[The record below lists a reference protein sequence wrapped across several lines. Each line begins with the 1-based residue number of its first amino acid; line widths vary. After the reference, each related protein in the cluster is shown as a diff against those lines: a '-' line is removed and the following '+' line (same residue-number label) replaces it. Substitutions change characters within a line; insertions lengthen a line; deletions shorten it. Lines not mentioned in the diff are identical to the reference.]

1 MDFDLDV
8 LNERFSQKVMNDIKR
23 DYKLYVSNS
32 LPNKDSGHSSY
43 ISLAGLN
50 GLEYPTFERKFISL
64 CKKMKDVYKE
74 NVVFISLDDFLYA
87 HPEIA
92 RNPNFINVNA
102 YRGNLYI
109 NLYNLICNRVDMLKQ
124 IPPVYFIFYAQRKW
138 FAIQSNTFTR
148 KDISAFKSNFA
159 MICADVA
166 SKINKLT
173 GVANAPDTI
182 DKNKVANTNNVKD
195 YSEDKDKEEEDIKDD
210 LVDAIA
216 AAAENAEDED
226 EAMEILDSKK
236 SIAKMIMDLDNSEYE
251 GPKFSPNRIKRMDAL
266 KKGLE
271 DKSINGMKVSDL
283 LNSTDKNEEE
293 LPSTSL
299 HINTPNE
306 EWDDM
311 KFINFNKEYVIEE
324 DIASIIKCFSE
335 KKYPVGVLN
344 INVEDTSTSLD
355 YIYTYRVE
363 MEDINGKRFTL
374 VFDMPKFI
382 NNRFMML
389 RGNPKIIAGQ
399 LVNLPCTK
407 TNASTVQIVS
417 NYNKITVEQYG
428 SVGKSVASSDI
439 LLKALNKYLKGDND
453 IIKVNYGDNSII
465 TKKYDVPLDYIDLAS
480 NINSIETPERTY
492 IFNLD
497 MMLNTFGD
505 DLKRGC
511 IPIGI
516 AKKDKQLIQFNG
528 SDYGEF
534 NYDIAMFIADDL
546 RATDPEF
553 DKIYSKQKPAR
564 KHMYSRIKVLNAYIP
579 TIAAICNKISF
590 NEFLNKIKIPYR
602 IETKRVQYDA
612 TKEGM
617 IQFNDAYFLYELSPM
632 ASLLFNGLVDCNVD
646 AYKIAEMNQKRTWV
660 EILDNFGDPRFL
672 ADGLDNFAELFVD
685 PITKEVC
692 NDLKIPDDYV
702 GLLLYANELLTDNA
716 YIKHTNINGNRYRT
730 TETIAGHLYKALATS
745 YEEYMKNVKNGR
757 KNQQMSVKRSCV
769 IDLIF
774 QNPVMSDLSVMTPL
788 LEIENN
794 YSASF
799 KGLMGLNSDRA
810 YGLDKRNYDQSM
822 EGKIALSTGFDA
834 NVGIN
839 RQTTMDM
846 DIRGKRGYINTTTPS
861 EGEDDIPFTKKLA
874 VTEGI
879 TPFSVN
885 RDDPFRTAMN
895 FRQTA
900 KHSMLTDKSAPLLVT
915 NGTEEAMTY
924 MVSEEFVFRAKMD
937 GTVKELV
944 PNKYM
949 IIDYGDF
956 CDYIDLSERV
966 KKNSDGGFF
975 VTLQLTT
982 DLKVGDKFKENDV
995 IAYDNKAFSDKI
1007 GEADGLAYNVGVL
1020 AKVAILTTDEGFED
1034 STAISEW
1041 LSTAMGTTVV
1051 TQIPITLSCNMNIYQ
1066 IAKVGQHIEEGEPL
1080 VTIQEGVS
1088 DKDIAVLLKNIG
1100 DEDFVSDLGKRSV
1113 KSKYT
1118 GTVQNIKIYRT
1129 CELEDMSS
1137 SLRRIV
1143 EDYEKEIKQKRK
1155 LYRDNKI
1162 MGASTLEPDYAMP
1175 RSGKLKNV
1183 DKGVVIEFYVKYTD
1197 TMGVGDK
1204 LTYQS
1209 ANKGVVKNII
1219 TEGKEP
1225 YTKFRPDEKIH
1236 SIASSRSFNAR
1247 MVTSPIVSGAINKGL
1262 IELDRQV
1269 KEIMGLK
1276 AKPIEDIQ

>member
-159 MICADVA
+159 MICADLA

-534 NYDIAMFIADDL
+534 NYDIAMFIAYDL

-730 TETIAGHLYKALATS
+730 TETIAGHPFLHHEGGHAEGLGA
-745 YEEYMKNVKNGR
+745 
-757 KNQQMSVKRSCV
+757 
-769 IDLIF
+769 DL
-774 QNPVMSDLSVMTPL
+774 
-788 LEIENN
+788 
-794 YSASF
+794 
-799 KGLMGLNSDRA
+799 
-810 YGLDKRNYDQSM
+810 
-822 EGKIALSTGFDA
+822 
-834 NVGIN
+834 
-839 RQTTMDM
+839 
-846 DIRGKRGYINTTTPS
+846 
-861 EGEDDIPFTKKLA
+861 
-874 VTEGI
+874 
-879 TPFSVN
+879 
-885 RDDPFRTAMN
+885 
-895 FRQTA
+895 
-900 KHSMLTDKSAPLLVT
+900 
-915 NGTEEAMTY
+915 
-924 MVSEEFVFRAKMD
+924 
-937 GTVKELV
+937 
-944 PNKYM
+944 
-949 IIDYGDF
+949 
-956 CDYIDLSERV
+956 
-966 KKNSDGGFF
+966 
-975 VTLQLTT
+975 
-982 DLKVGDKFKENDV
+982 
-995 IAYDNKAFSDKI
+995 
-1007 GEADGLAYNVGVL
+1007 
-1020 AKVAILTTDEGFED
+1020 
-1034 STAISEW
+1034 
-1041 LSTAMGTTVV
+1041 
-1051 TQIPITLSCNMNIYQ
+1051 
-1066 IAKVGQHIEEGEPL
+1066 
-1080 VTIQEGVS
+1080 
-1088 DKDIAVLLKNIG
+1088 
-1100 DEDFVSDLGKRSV
+1100 
-1113 KSKYT
+1113 
-1118 GTVQNIKIYRT
+1118 
-1129 CELEDMSS
+1129 
-1137 SLRRIV
+1137 
-1143 EDYEKEIKQKRK
+1143 
-1155 LYRDNKI
+1155 
-1162 MGASTLEPDYAMP
+1162 
-1175 RSGKLKNV
+1175 
-1183 DKGVVIEFYVKYTD
+1183 
-1197 TMGVGDK
+1197 
-1204 LTYQS
+1204 
-1209 ANKGVVKNII
+1209 
-1219 TEGKEP
+1219 
-1225 YTKFRPDEKIH
+1225 
-1236 SIASSRSFNAR
+1236 
-1247 MVTSPIVSGAINKGL
+1247 
-1262 IELDRQV
+1262 
-1269 KEIMGLK
+1269 
-1276 AKPIEDIQ
+1276 